1 MGVKCSKCGTDN
13 TQDSEFCKK
22 CGTPLTQFEEKPIPT
37 ETLEVPKEELTTGS
51 TFAGRYQI
59 IEELGRG
66 GMGRV
71 YKATDTKINEKVALK
86 LIKPEIASDKK
97 TLERFGN
104 ELRIARKITHKN
116 VGKMYDINE
125 EKGTHYITMEYVS
138 GQDLKGLIQQTGQLA
153 IGTSISVAK
162 QICEGLS
169 EAHKTGV
176 IHRDLKPS
184 NIMIDRKG
192 NVRIMDFGIARSLKE
207 KGITSAG
214 VMIGTPEYMS
224 PEQVEGK
231 EVDQRSDIYSLGVIL
246 YEMVTG
252 QVPFEGDTPFTI
264 GMKHKGE
271 IPQNPK
277 ELNTQISDDLNRV
290 ILRCLEKDIEKRYQS
305 AGEVQSELVNIEKG
319 IPTTV
324 RIVPERKPLT
334 SKEITVQFSLKRLFI
349 PAVIIIALAIIA
361 VIIWKLFIHK
371 QTVPILSGKASI
383 AVLPFEDLS
392 PRRDQ
397 DYLCEGLAETLINAL
412 TKIKD
417 LRVPAKTSSFSF
429 KNKEKNLQEIGE
441 KLSVNAI
448 LEGSIQKIG
457 NRVRISTRLINVP
470 DESLLWSEQY
480 NRELKDVFAIQDEI
494 SLAIIDRLK
503 VKLLGKEKEKVVK
516 RHTENL
522 EAYNLY
528 LQGRYF
534 WNKRTEEGLKKGLDY
549 FQQAIEKDPGFALA
563 YVGLADSYIVLAGY
577 EVLSPK
583 DAFPKA
589 KAAAMKALEID
600 DMLADAYVSQGII
613 KFEYDL
619 DPIAAEKGYKLAIEI
634 NPGLAEAHKTYAEF
648 LSVLGRH
655 EEAIKE
661 MKLAQELD
669 PLSLIICTL
678 VGSIYYEA
686 RKDDLAIEQYK
697 EVLEKEPNFILAHAY
712 LGKSYIQKSMYED
725 AISEFQKSVMLSSR
739 SPLYL
744 AGLAHAYAVAGKE
757 EEALKIIEEL
767 KELSEKK
774 YIPSYSMALIYVGLN
789 EKEQAISWLE
799 KAVEERYFR
808 VLSIKVD
815 PRFDS
820 LHSDSRYKTI
830 LKKLRL
836 E

>member
-1 MGVKCSKCGTDN
+1 MSVKCPKCQHENPDDTL
-13 TQDSEFCKK
+13 FCGK
-22 CGTPLTQFEEKPIPT
+22 CATRLPSLEKVEVT
-37 ETLEVPKEELTTGS
+37 ETLETAKEELTTGS

-59 IEELGRG
+59 IEELGKG

-71 YKATDTKINEKVALK
+71 YKAIDTRINEKVALK

-104 ELRIARKITHKN
+104 ELRVARKIVHKN
-116 VGKMYDINE
+116 VGRMYDINE
-125 EKGTHYITMEYVS
+125 ERGTHYITMEYVS
-138 GQDLKGLIQQTGQLA
+138 GQDLKGFIRQSGQMA

-184 NIMIDRKG
+184 NIMIDREG
-192 NVRIMDFGIARSLKE
+192 NVRIMDFGIARSLSE
-207 KGITSAG
+207 KGITGAG

-224 PEQVEGK
+224 PEQAEAK

-252 QVPFEGDTPFTI
+252 RVPFEGETPLGI
-264 GMKHKGE
+264 AMKHKSE
-271 IPQNPK
+271 VPKDPK
-277 ELNTQISDDLNRV
+277 EHNAQIPDDLSRV
-290 ILRCLEKDIEKRYQS
+290 ILRCLEKDRDKRCQS
-305 AGEVQSELVNIEKG
+305 AGEVRSELSNIEKG
-319 IPTTV
+319 MPTTE
-324 RIVPERKPLT
+324 RIVSKRKPLT
-334 SKEITVQFSLKRLFI
+334 SKEITVQFSLKKLFI
-349 PAVIIIALAIIA
+349 PIVTIIALAVIA
-361 VIIWKLFIHK
+361 VIIWELFIHK
-371 QTVPILSGKASI
+371 QAVPIPSGKTSL
-383 AVLPFEDLS
+383 AVLPFDDLS
-392 PRRDQ
+392 PGKDQ
-397 DYLCEGLAETLINAL
+397 DYLCEGLAESLINAL

-429 KNKEKNLQEIGE
+429 RSKEKNIQEVGE
-441 KLSVNAI
+441 KLNVNAI

-457 NRVRISTRLINVP
+457 NRIRISTRLINVT

-480 NRELKDVFAIQDEI
+480 NRELEDVFAIQDEI
-494 SLAIIDRLK
+494 SLAIIDKLK
-503 VKLLGKEKEKVVK
+503 VKLLGEEKEKVVI
-516 RHTENL
+516 RYTENL

-549 FQQAIEKDPGFALA
+549 FQQAIEKDPGYSLA
-563 YVGLADSYIVLAGY
+563 YVGLADSYVVLAGY

-583 DAFPKA
+583 DAYPKA
-589 KAAAMKALEID
+589 KAAAMKTLEID
-600 DMLADAYVSQGII
+600 DMLADAHSSLATI
-613 KFEYDL
+613 KFENDL
-619 DPIAAEKGYKLAIEI
+619 DPIAAEKGFKKAIEI
-634 NPGLAEAHKTYAEF
+634 NPGLASAHKIYAEF
-648 LSVLGRH
+648 LSAVGRH
-655 EEAIKE
+655 KEAIKE
-661 MKLAQELD
+661 INIAQQLD
-669 PLSLIICTL
+669 PLSLIYSTL
-678 VGSIYYEA
+678 AGGIYYEA
-686 RKDDLAIEQYK
+686 RKYDQAIEQCK
-697 EVLEKEPNFILAHAY
+697 KVLEMEPDFIPAHAY

-739 SPLYL
+739 SPLYI
-744 AGLAHAYAVAGKE
+744 AGLAHAYAVAGKK

-767 KELSEKK
+767 KELSKKK
-774 YIPSYSMALIYVGLN
+774 YIPSYSMALIYVGLK

-820 LHSDSRYKTI
+820 LRSDSRYKTI